1 MNFDTVPVKHYVEW
15 DKTKIVMSR
24 TQCIKN
30 TMLSFRKRAKGEV
43 FINMYIDS
51 SQTDIVYFQ
60 NNGL

>member
-1 MNFDTVPVKHYVEW
+1 MNFDTVPVKHDVEW

-30 TMLSFRKRAKGEV
+30 GMLSFRKRAKGEV
-43 FINMYIDS
+43 FIHMCIDS